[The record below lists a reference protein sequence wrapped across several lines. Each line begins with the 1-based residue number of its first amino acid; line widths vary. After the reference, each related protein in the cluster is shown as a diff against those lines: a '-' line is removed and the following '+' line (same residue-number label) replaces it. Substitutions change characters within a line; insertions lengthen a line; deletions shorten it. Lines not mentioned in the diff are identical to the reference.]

1 MFSSKHLM
9 ESDLSGEEG
18 GGKQNEN
25 PLKHKHLILVL
36 CLSQIRKV
44 GLFLPA
50 VLCLKSA
57 YV

>member
-1 MFSSKHLM
+1 M